1 MICSFTI
8 SPIVPFWGQVTGSND
23 QDGAEGEKVLRTST
37 ARLSAGSLFRA
48 GSAAYTER
56 CSRRRRVGLELL
68 LQHSRPCDGSHFL
81 PVLLVKGD
89 AATAVI
95 LPVDGLSSVVA
106 WQAVR
111 SILEQQASPKP
122 NRVKRTAVP
131 TAEIAHSKGKLLP
144 SLIYISSDH
153 QETNYKVIIGGYLTC
168 KNWSAFCF
176 LYNQ

>member
-1 MICSFTI
+1 MKKFC
-8 SPIVPFWGQVTGSND
+8 
-23 QDGAEGEKVLRTST
+23 
-37 ARLSAGSLFRA
+37 ARLRLGSRQ
-48 GSAAYTER
+48 AAYLGQA
-56 CSRRRRVGLELL
+56 RRRILNVAHGAAGLVWNCSCS
-68 LQHSRPCDGSHFL
+68 SRPCDGSHFL